1 MRARN
6 PILIA
11 LAAALVGGLVSAPAT
26 AAAAAPEYVA
36 ETVPY
41 TIETRAGTLY
51 GEVAHATVNGK
62 IAKLPTILTLSPYSA
77 LGRNGDFERWVP
89 KGYHRAW
96 V

>member
-1 MRARN
+1 MTTKT
-6 PILIA
+6 IGVA
-11 LAAALVGGLVSAPAT
+11 LVAAAAAALLVPPAA